1 MIEFTCKTCG
11 KTYQVDD
18 KHAGRSTKCGKCKSQ
33 VVVPIPEAK
42 SIGNEPSHAAS
53 QTSAAQSNHPSVNV
67 TFESKQ
73 PTASQSF
80 FRAFGIT
87 SGFMAAIAAVLLG
100 IPILICGGCLASMIG
115 INASADRP
123 TEAPAI
129 PKPPSPSQTAK
140 SPPAEKKAT
149 DPPVDTPSTEKV
161 VETIIL
167 QTLPSVDL
175 SSRPY
180 AYPLSDLTANIKDKY
195 ISDVR
200 LIDLKQRPVRAD
212 ILLENQS
219 GKDWNPSFEIE
230 FVNAYGIVLGYES
243 VSWFTSLKPKER
255 RTETIQFY
263 PLDFNQIFRYS
274 KIHRPPEYDL
284 PKYVVIKYR

>member
-1 MIEFTCKTCG
+1 MIEFACQSCG
-11 KTYQVDD
+11 KTYEVDD
-18 KHAGRSTKCGKCKSQ
+18 KHAGKTTKCAKCKSQ
-33 VVVPIPEAK
+33 LVVPNKDIK
-42 SIGNEPSHAAS
+42 STDRETTVFVSQSRDALPS
-53 QTSAAQSNHPSVNV
+53 PSSLNV
-67 TFESKQ
+67 TVETKQ
-73 PTASQSF
+73 PTASQGF

-115 INASADRP
+115 INAAADRP
-123 TEAPAI
+123 SEAPAN
-129 PKPPSPSQTAK
+129 PKPASPSQTAK
-140 SPPAEKKAT
+140 SPPAEKKAAE
-149 DPPVDTPSTEKV
+149 PPLDNPTSEKV

-175 SSRPY
+175 SNRPY
-180 AYPLSDLTANIKDKY
+180 AYPVSDLTANIKDKY

-230 FVNAYGIVLGYES
+230 FVNAYGIVLGYDS

-255 RTETIQFY
+255 RTETIEFY
-263 PLDFNQIFRYS
+263 PLDFNQVFRYS